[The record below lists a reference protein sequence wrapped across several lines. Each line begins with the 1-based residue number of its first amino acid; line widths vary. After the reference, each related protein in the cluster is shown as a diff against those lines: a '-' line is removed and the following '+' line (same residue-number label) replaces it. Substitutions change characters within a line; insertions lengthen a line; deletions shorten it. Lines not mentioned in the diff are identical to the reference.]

1 MTPIRKTA
9 VKWLALGLLA
19 AACSTPI
26 PAPVGPS
33 AAPVTHVLRVI
44 AAGTDG
50 PVAGLRVCAVA
61 LAGTQACAPT
71 GPDGVAR
78 LTVAAGTYQVRS
90 ETPPSQRRV
99 GELVGADLTKG
110 DTSVRL
116 DFEKIRRIA
125 GTIRDPGQRPVPSA
139 TVCANPLSLASA
151 ACEKSKPDG
160 TYAVDVTPGLYK
172 LNVDGGP
179 GLRLLP
185 Q

>member
-1 MTPIRKTA
+1 M
-9 VKWLALGLLA
+9 
-19 AACSTPI
+19 
-26 PAPVGPS
+26 
-33 AAPVTHVLRVI
+33 
-44 AAGTDG
+44 
-50 PVAGLRVCAVA
+50 
-61 LAGTQACAPT
+61 
-71 GPDGVAR
+71 
-78 LTVAAGTYQVRS
+78 
-90 ETPPSQRRV
+90 
-99 GELVGADLTKG
+99 
-110 DTSVRL
+110 SVRL